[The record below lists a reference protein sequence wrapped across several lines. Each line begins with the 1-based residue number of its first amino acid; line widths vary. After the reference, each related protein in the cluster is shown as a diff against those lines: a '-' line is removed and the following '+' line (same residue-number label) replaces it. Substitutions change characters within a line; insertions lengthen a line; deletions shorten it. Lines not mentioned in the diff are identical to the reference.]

1 MTPAPSR
8 VDERKLHP
16 PGELIERCCACR
28 PRGPPLVAVHVRAD
42 AAEQK
47 IAPAREAFQHR
58 HVEQHTLSWRAVAVV
73 QLSVPDEPRGQ
84 AEVLI
89 PHGWLLPNL
98 SLDAVR
104 RCSAADTT
112 SDLEKG
118 DLRLA
123 GVEVLVARNWVKEEF
138 WPRIQDAVQ
147 KGYAAE
153 KTYTFHARPWGSAT
167 SRRPKKS
174 T

>member
-1 MTPAPSR
+1 M
-8 VDERKLHP
+8 
-16 PGELIERCCACR
+16 
-28 PRGPPLVAVHVRAD
+28 RAD
-42 AAEQK
+42 AAKKKDRAEHVE
-47 IAPAREAFQHR
+47 RFQQR
-58 HVEQHTLSWRAVAVV
+58 HVSSIRHDRLPYSCLV
-73 QLSVPDEPRGQ
+73 SDERRGQ

-104 RCSAADTT
+104 SLQRGDTT

-153 KTYTFHARPWGSAT
+153 KTYTFMRAHGDRRR

-174 T
+174 S

>member
-1 MTPAPSR
+1 M
-8 VDERKLHP
+8 
-16 PGELIERCCACR
+16 
-28 PRGPPLVAVHVRAD
+28 RGDATEKEDRAKQVQRFQHQHVSSITVPPLPVY
-42 AAEQK
+42 
-47 IAPAREAFQHR
+47 
-58 HVEQHTLSWRAVAVV
+58 SC
-73 QLSVPDEPRGQ
+73 SVPDEPRGQ

-89 PHGWLLPNL
+89 PSLWLLPNL

-104 RCSAADTT
+104 ALQRGDTT

-153 KTYTFHARPWGSAT
+153 KTYTFMRAHADRRG
-167 SRRPKKS
+167 SRRPKK
-174 T
+174 

>member
-1 MTPAPSR
+1 VEKVAIRYRPPPAVYS
-8 VDERKLHP
+8 
-16 PGELIERCCACR
+16 C
-28 PRGPPLVAVHVRAD
+28 
-42 AAEQK
+42 
-47 IAPAREAFQHR
+47 
-58 HVEQHTLSWRAVAVV
+58 
-73 QLSVPDEPRGQ
+73 SVPDEGRGQ

-89 PHGWLLPNL
+89 PSAWLLPNL

-104 RCSAADTT
+104 ALQRGDTT

-123 GVEVLVARNWVKEEF
+123 GVEVLIARNWVKEEF

-153 KTYTFHARPWGSAT
+153 KTYTFMRAHADRRG
-167 SRRPKKS
+167 SRRPKK
-174 T
+174 

>member
-1 MTPAPSR
+1 
-8 VDERKLHP
+8 
-16 PGELIERCCACR
+16 
-28 PRGPPLVAVHVRAD
+28 
-42 AAEQK
+42 
-47 IAPAREAFQHR
+47 
-58 HVEQHTLSWRAVAVV
+58 
-73 QLSVPDEPRGQ
+73 VPDEPRGR

-104 RCSAADTT
+104 SLQRGDTT

-118 DLRLA
+118 DLRLT
-123 GVEVLVARNWVKEEF
+123 GIEVLVARNWVKEEF

-153 KTYTFHARPWGSAT
+153 KTYTFMRAHSDRRS